1 MPSRN
6 TPPASGQLILGCRD
20 IATFLGIS
28 PRQCLYLVETSQI
41 PAFRLGGR
49 RICAHKPVLEA
60 FLADRAERAV
70 AETERVAAR

>member
-6 TPPASGQLILGCRD
+6 IPPASGQLILGCRD

-41 PAFRLGGR
+41 PTFRLGGR
-49 RICAHKPVLEA
+49 RICAHRSVLEA
-60 FLADRAERAV
+60 FLSARAERAL
-70 AETERVAAR
+70 AETERLAAR